1 MRCYGLISGIGS
13 EARFS
18 FPANHSLPTT
28 PILPDSCSRLSFRPF
43 APIIV
48 SPVRARYASLMTKA
62 TINDEFLTE
71 PEAAAM
77 SFYELLGIPES
88 GTLLEIKQ
96 AYKSLARKYHPDV
109 SPPGRVKEYTRR
121 FIWVQEAYETL
132 SDPQRRALYDRD
144 LAMGLH
150 LAFSARKTYHRD
162 EVFIELFGVLWCGGE
177 KFFVWFVA
185 VDEEFIWVFRDLGVL
200 LLNWCFRDWCVRGL
214 GFWGIRGSMLPRKC
228 RKKTTPGETLI
239 RKNYLYFLIGIN
251 QVLFLGVLIWVWG
264 FCYYCYFYLFI
275 LGFFRHA
282 LIWGFRAI

>member
-43 APIIV
+43 GPITV
-48 SPVRARYASLMTKA
+48 SPVRARYASLKTKA

-162 EVFIELFGVLWCGGE
+162 EGMVAQKEWRNRWEGQLSELKRRSMNKDAAAAAGANMSWG
-177 KFFVWFVA
+177 A
-185 VDEEFIWVFRDLGVL
+185 RMRMQRNQAASADL
-200 LLNWCFRDWCVRGL
+200 
-214 GFWGIRGSMLPRKC
+214 
-228 RKKTTPGETLI
+228 
-239 RKNYLYFLIGIN
+239 
-251 QVLFLGVLIWVWG
+251 
-264 FCYYCYFYLFI
+264 
-275 LGFFRHA
+275 
-282 LIWGFRAI
+282 